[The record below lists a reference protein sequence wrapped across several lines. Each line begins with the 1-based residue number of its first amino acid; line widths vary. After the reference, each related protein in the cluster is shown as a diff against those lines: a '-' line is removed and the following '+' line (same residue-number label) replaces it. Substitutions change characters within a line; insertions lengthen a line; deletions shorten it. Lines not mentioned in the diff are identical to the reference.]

1 MPDNPLLRRLIT
13 IPTVVVLFVLV
24 TVLAPLWLAAGGVVD
39 LTRSLRSGTPW
50 MTIRGLA
57 FLWVYL
63 LGQVWALVCILV
75 TAPLSQAAKER
86 ATVRLQGLWTR
97 WNLAALRRVFSLDL
111 EVEGQDCVLPGP
123 ILLLSR
129 HVSMVDTLLP
139 ARLIANPFGLRLRY
153 VLKKELLVDPVLDI
167 GGHRLPNHF
176 IDRRSG
182 ESLAEIEALKRLATD
197 LDTDEGVLVFPEG
210 TRFTAEKHR
219 RLVARAAGQGGVI
232 GELAAGYRAVL
243 PPRPGGTLALL
254 EASDADVVI
263 LAHRGLEG
271 LATARDIWAGGMV
284 GSKVTVALWR
294 IAHDQIPGGARERRE
309 WLFRAWSAVDEW
321 VTASTPRNGE
331 VPV

>member
-13 IPTVVVLFVLV
+13 IPTVVVMFALV
-24 TVLAPLWLAAGGVVD
+24 TVLAPLWLTVGSLLD

-50 MTIRGLA
+50 MTIRGFV
-57 FLWVYL
+57 FLWIYL
-63 LGQVWALVCILV
+63 LGQMWALGCILA
-75 TAPLSQAAKER
+75 TAPLTRMAKER
-86 ATVRLQGLWTR
+86 ATVSLQGLWTR
-97 WNLAALRRVFSLDL
+97 WNLAALRGVFSLVL
-111 EVEGQDCVLPGP
+111 KVEGQDCVLPGP
-123 ILLLSR
+123 IVVLSR
-129 HVSMVDTLLP
+129 HVSMVDTILP

-182 ESLAEIEALKRLATD
+182 ESLAEIEALKRLATG
-197 LDTDEGVLVFPEG
+197 LGTDEGVLVFPEG

-219 RLVARAAGQGGVI
+219 RLVARAAGQDGVI

-254 EASDADVVI
+254 ESSGADVVI

-271 LATARDIWAGGMV
+271 LATARDIWSGGMV
-284 GSKVTVALWR
+284 GSKVEVALWR
-294 IAHDQIPGGARERRE
+294 IADDQIPGGARERRE
-309 WLFRAWSAVDEW
+309 WLFRTWAAVDEW
-321 VTASTPRNGE
+321 VTASTSRNGE